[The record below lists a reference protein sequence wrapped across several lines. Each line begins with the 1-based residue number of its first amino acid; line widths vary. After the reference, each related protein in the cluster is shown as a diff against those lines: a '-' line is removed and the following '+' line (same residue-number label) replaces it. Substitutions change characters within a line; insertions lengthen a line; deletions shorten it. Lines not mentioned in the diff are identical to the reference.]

1 MKETVEW
8 EEVKNSILEQRGY
21 YLTTRFLVFTV
32 SEMRFLNDTLS
43 KIPLGVCILY
53 FYSHFRLSLDKDKTT
68 NLKVFSLLRK
78 TSDSPRLR
86 KSLCLI
92 FPVWV
97 RILDSVDQFLG
108 AQGYW
113 QSWPEG
119 PDYTLRHQDLKMSC
133 VPSTFCH
140 ISSQFSALLPQ
151 SSKTHK
157 ESFGMRNNTHYSV
170 WK

>member
-32 SEMRFLNDTLS
+32 SEMRFLNDMLS

-113 QSWPEG
+113 QRLTRRTWLYSMTSGSEDELCALNFLP
-119 PDYTLRHQDLKMSC
+119 HFVS
-133 VPSTFCH
+133 VF
-140 ISSQFSALLPQ
+140 SSVA
-151 SSKTHK
+151 T
-157 ESFGMRNNTHYSV
+157 E
-170 WK
+170 

>member
-32 SEMRFLNDTLS
+32 SEMRFLNDMLS

-68 NLKVFSLLRK
+68 NLKVFSLLRDIRLSSSEEV
-78 TSDSPRLR
+78 TMLNISSVSQNSWLCRPVPWCPRLLA
-86 KSLCLI
+86 K
-92 FPVWV
+92 
-97 RILDSVDQFLG
+97 VDQK
-108 AQGYW
+108 
-113 QSWPEG
+113 
-119 PDYTLRHQDLKMSC
+119 DLIILYDIRIWRWAVCPQLSA
-133 VPSTFCH
+133 TFRLSFQLCC
-140 ISSQFSALLPQ
+140 Q